1 MEKDKN
7 LNFIE
12 GLRYYNDELSI
23 ESDKLMKEKKRI
35 KDFRKQLTSDTKIKN
50 TKKFFS
56 SEEDR
61 LTEWFE
67 KIKKLKEDERK
78 KVKGNWFFILI

>member
-78 KVKGNWFFILI
+78 KVKGN